1 MYLEDSEIEMLLVA
15 VCGVVIGTVV
25 PVLFFLFVGV

>member
-1 MYLEDSEIEMLLVA
+1 MYLEDSEIAMLKAVA
-15 VCGVVIGTVV
+15 WGVVIGTVV